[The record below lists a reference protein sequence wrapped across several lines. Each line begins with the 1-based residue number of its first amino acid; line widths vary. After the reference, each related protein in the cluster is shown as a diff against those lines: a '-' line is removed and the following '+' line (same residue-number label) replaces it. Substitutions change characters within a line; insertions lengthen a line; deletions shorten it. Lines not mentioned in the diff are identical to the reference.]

1 MPWYKKI
8 NAAPITSLC
17 LLWCCQVDGQPLLPQ
32 LTSVIEAKAGT
43 RLSLMHIELGAE
55 RVHNAN
61 KRTPA
66 KAPAEVSTPT
76 GTRGRSRTFGSGR
89 DRTRK
94 HNTPTRKGRKHGEKV
109 LHEKQQ
115 SATKSISKS
124 KTKRRK

>member
-1 MPWYKKI
+1 M
-8 NAAPITSLC
+8 
-17 LLWCCQVDGQPLLPQ
+17 
-32 LTSVIEAKAGT
+32 IEAKAGT

-94 HNTPTRKGRKHGEKV
+94 HNTPTKVARPSRSGKGRKHGEKV